1 MMLSSPCGC
10 HYTALILRNRNCV
23 NNNPVI
29 DSLFTYKSILLAVNH
44 INLLICN
51 DNYTLLHY
59 FGIHNRSSRHKIKK
73 ALINQGFFIS
83 ISQQSLFWRKPIYF
97 PSGMDTKGC
106 GFGGNN
112 RDIVCGPET

>member
-1 MMLSSPCGC
+1 MLKQQP
-10 HYTALILRNRNCV
+10 
-23 NNNPVI
+23 
-29 DSLFTYKSILLAVNH
+29 SIL
-44 INLLICN
+44 
-51 DNYTLLHY
+51 
-59 FGIHNRSSRHKIKK
+59 SRRKIKK

-83 ISQQSLFWRKPIYF
+83 ISQLSLFWRKPVYF